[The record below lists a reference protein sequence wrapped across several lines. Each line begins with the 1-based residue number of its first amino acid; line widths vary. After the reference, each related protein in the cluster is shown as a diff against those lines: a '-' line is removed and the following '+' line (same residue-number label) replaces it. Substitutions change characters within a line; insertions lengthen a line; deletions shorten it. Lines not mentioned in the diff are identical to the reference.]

1 MFTVAAAPGRDF
13 VIKNVKYSVGGVS
26 KTGVKTLYIESTM
39 QKTVILVLEQI

>member
-1 MFTVAAAPGRDF
+1 MFTIVAALCRVLF
-13 VIKNVKYSVGGVS
+13 IKNVKYLVGGVS